1 MKILKKKDKILF
13 NNNDI
18 SFGNLSINNDVLTL
32 EIIKTLPAFRNQ
44 KYATKTLKGI
54 LEYISKEIKY
64 KKIYLNPLPL
74 DSNGLKLEKLITFY
88 KKFGFTNSSNADISY
103 PYLMEKKLNI

>member
-1 MKILKKKDKILF
+1 MKILKKEDKILF

-44 KYATKTLKGI
+44 KYGTKTLKGI

-74 DSNGLKLEKLITFY
+74 DSNGLRLEGLIIFY
-88 KKFGFTNSSNADISY
+88 EKFGFKKSSKANISY

>member
-1 MKILKKKDKILF
+1 MKFLKKQDKILF

-44 KYATKTLKGI
+44 KYGTKTLKGI
-54 LEYISKEIKY
+54 LKYVSLELKY

-74 DSNGLKLEKLITFY
+74 DSDGLKLENLIVFY
-88 KKFGFTNSSNADISY
+88 RKFGFKKSNKADISS